1 MLWKITFNCL
11 VCLFVFQ
18 PYIISGEFYTS
29 ISDMENLVPTVN
41 QVVKHLDDYI
51 QTEELKLQQLR
62 RLVEFKKYYHQY
74 NFVVFF

>member
-1 MLWKITFNCL
+1 
-11 VCLFVFQ
+11 
-18 PYIISGEFYTS
+18 
-29 ISDMENLVPTVN
+29 MENLVPTVN